1 MNQNLSQIL
10 HLLAAPLTP
19 HTTKE
24 IWCRVVTLGWADCLP
39 TLLAE
44 LESQD
49 PNVRRLVLSL
59 IAEHGENQGD
69 VENLKPH
76 VIKALTDPDR
86 LVRQE
91 AIYAVESL
99 AWSDEVRSELR
110 QIVLRDDPPIA
121 SKALGTLIRLN
132 PEEFE
137 KMRDSLKA
145 NWRQ

>member
-76 VIKALTDPDR
+76 VIKALGDSDQ
-86 LVRQE
+86 LVRQQ
-91 AIYAVESL
+91 AILTIGSL
-99 AWSDEVRSELR
+99 AWSDDAKPELR
-110 QIVLRDDPPIA
+110 QIVLRDDPPVA
-121 SKALGTLIRLN
+121 SKALQVLIAFS
-132 PEEFE
+132 PSEFR
-137 KMRDSLKA
+137 KVRHSLRA